1 MKRLVLFLFLLGFLI
16 RAWYFLYPSGKV
28 SFFTVDEAVYG
39 VQSLRILEGDHPVF
53 YPAQVYTGSLSAY
66 FTALLYFFFG
76 FHAAFLKL
84 VPFVFSLL
92 FIFLNYKLA
101 LSVFRDKSYALI
113 TLLLTSLAT
122 PFWNNWSSRA
132 GTGYVEAST
141 IGSIMLLISLNL
153 VSKEVTV
160 SRKPF
165 LFLLLGFLGGLG
177 FWVQPTIIYYML
189 PIIFF
194 LLFTYKGLLRDRIAY
209 LAPLGYVLGNLPV
222 IIYNLNYNGATTR
235 TLFKLPWGVKAA
247 FIKLIS
253 EGMPVIAGVRTS
265 NSTRNFF
272 TPLAVLILLVFLG
285 AVFYFTKV
293 TLKSFRQRLIQGHIS
308 LVASDLIFLTFFST
322 ITLFLVSTPF
332 NQFSIEPRYLFS
344 LYSTLPLILAFF
356 LVRLW
361 NFKKAIF
368 TIVLVFYTVNWILG
382 MAVAGPATFNDNYRT
397 EDLVK
402 YMKDNS
408 FNDIIADPSLG
419 HRIMFYSE
427 LSVLSAVRGGG
438 ITEWRFPD
446 INQKV
451 ITTRDRDNYS
461 VSFAALKD
469 STYEKDF
476 ERELDSFV
484 GSSFEKLVVDNTF
497 VILKPVRK

>member
-1 MKRLVLFLFLLGFLI
+1 MKKLVVFLFLLGFLI
-16 RAWYFLYPSGKV
+16 RAGYFLYPLERT
-28 SFFTVDEAVYG
+28 SFFTVDEAIYG

-66 FTALLYFFFG
+66 FAALLYFLFG
-76 FHAAFLKL
+76 FHAIFLKL

-101 LSVFRDKSYALI
+101 LNVFRDKSYALI

-122 PFWNNWSSRA
+122 PFWNNWASRA
-132 GTGYVEAST
+132 GTGYVEASA
-141 IGSIMLLISLNL
+141 IGSVMLLISLNL
-153 VSKEVTV
+153 VSTELITP
-160 SRKPF
+160 RKPF
-165 LFLLLGFLGGLG
+165 LFFLLGFLSGLG
-177 FWVQPTIIYYML
+177 FWVQPTIIYYIL

-194 LLFTYKGLLRDRIAY
+194 LLFTYKGLLKDRIAY
-209 LAPLGYVLGNLPV
+209 LAPLGYILGNLPV

-235 TLFKLPWGVKAA
+235 TLFKLPWGVKTA

-253 EGMPVIAGVRTS
+253 EGIPVIVGVRTS

-272 TPLAVLILLVFLG
+272 TPLAVLILLILLG
-285 AVFYFTKV
+285 ALFYFSKV
-293 TLKSFRQRLIQGHIS
+293 TLKSFSKRLAHGHIS
-308 LVASDLIFLTFFST
+308 LVASDLIFLTLFST
-322 ITLFLVSTPF
+322 LALFLISTPF

-361 NFKKAIF
+361 KLNRVIF
-368 TIVLVFYTVNWILG
+368 MIVLLLYTTNWILG
-382 MAVAGPATFNDNYRT
+382 VTVAGPTTFNDNYRV
-397 EDLVK
+397 EDLAK
-402 YMKDNS
+402 YLKDNS
-408 FNDIIADPSLG
+408 FKDIISDPSLG
-419 HRIMFYSE
+419 HRVMFYSN

-451 ITTRDRDNYS
+451 ITTRDLDNFS
-461 VSFAALKD
+461 VSFIALKD

-476 ERELDSFV
+476 KREIDSFV
-484 GSSFEKLVVDNTF
+484 DTNFEKLVVDNTF

>member
-1 MKRLVLFLFLLGFLI
+1 MKKLIFFLFLLGFLI
-16 RAWYFLYPSGKV
+16 RAWYFLSPLGRV

-39 VQSLRILEGDHPVF
+39 VQSLRILEGVRPVF

-66 FTALLYFFFG
+66 FAALLYFLFG
-76 FHAAFLKL
+76 FHPIFLKL

-101 LSVFRDKSYALI
+101 LVVFRAKSYALL

-122 PFWNNWSSRA
+122 PFWNNWASRA
-132 GTGYVEAST
+132 GTGYVEVSVV
-141 IGSIMLLISLNL
+141 GSVMLLISLNL
-153 VSKEVTV
+153 VSKELLT
-160 SRKPF
+160 SRKSV
-165 LFLLLGFLGGLG
+165 LFFLLGFLSGLG
-177 FWVQPTIIYYML
+177 FWIQPTIIYYIL

-194 LLFTYKGLLRDRIAY
+194 LTFTYKGLLTDRNAY
-209 LAPLGYVLGNLPV
+209 LAPLGYILGNLPV
-222 IIYNLNYNGATTR
+222 IIYNLSYNGATTR
-235 TLFKLPWGVKAA
+235 TLFKLPWGIKTAL
-247 FIKLIS
+247 IKLVS
-253 EGMPVIAGVRTS
+253 EGMPVIVGVRTS
-265 NSTRNFF
+265 NSTRDFF
-272 TPLAVLILLVFLG
+272 TPLAVLILLILLG
-285 AVFYFTKV
+285 ALFYFSKI
-293 TLKSFRQRLIQGHIS
+293 TLKNFSKRLAQGHIS

-322 ITLFLVSTPF
+322 LVLFLVSTPF

-361 NFKKAIF
+361 NLNKAIF
-368 TIVLVFYTVNWILG
+368 TVVLVLYIANWTLG
-382 MAVAGPATFNDNYRT
+382 MAIAGPTTFNDNYQV
-397 EDLVK
+397 ENLAK

-408 FNDIIADPSLG
+408 FKDIISDPVLG
-419 HRIMFYSE
+419 HRVMFHSG

-451 ITTRDRDNYS
+451 ITTRDRDNFS
-461 VSFAALKD
+461 VSFIALKD

-476 ERELDSFV
+476 EREIDSFV
-484 GSSFEKLVVDNTF
+484 GNSFEKLVVDNTF